1 MPFFIGY
8 SDNDKI
14 FVDRLAAQL
23 AFRRRHV
30 WVDRWELK
38 VGDSILNRIREAL
51 TEGAGL
57 IIVFSRSSVP
67 SVWCRKELSS
77 GLMRELEERRVV
89 VLPALLENCQIPLP
103 LRDKMYADFRASFDG
118 GFNEL
123 LHATEAVSSDA
134 LGRKSDDEFYH
145 DWAINWAA
153 DPLTVALDITACSSY
168 KKHPFAVLTRIRI
181 RGEANAERRY
191 IAYEKAGLRHIGQ
204 AVILTTCAELIDP
217 GELQL
222 LICDDRV
229 VAKEFAVGETK
240 SPLRY
245 TVTVRCR
252 RVGENTGNDILYDFG
267 AILWLIRDTLLRHT
281 RMPNP
286 PENLAMLSGK
296 VPLS

>member
-89 VLPALLENCQIPLP
+89 VLPALLENCQI
-103 LRDKMYADFRASFDG
+103 
-118 GFNEL
+118 
-123 LHATEAVSSDA
+123 
-134 LGRKSDDEFYH
+134 
-145 DWAINWAA
+145 
-153 DPLTVALDITACSSY
+153 
-168 KKHPFAVLTRIRI
+168 
-181 RGEANAERRY
+181 
-191 IAYEKAGLRHIGQ
+191 
-204 AVILTTCAELIDP
+204 
-217 GELQL
+217 
-222 LICDDRV
+222 
-229 VAKEFAVGETK
+229 
-240 SPLRY
+240 
-245 TVTVRCR
+245 
-252 RVGENTGNDILYDFG
+252 
-267 AILWLIRDTLLRHT
+267 
-281 RMPNP
+281 
-286 PENLAMLSGK
+286 
-296 VPLS
+296 